1 MPAVLNILFY
11 KMWWF
16 ALLNILFYKMLSKAI
31 ALFLLFLLFFCFIKN
46 TKIKNTKVKKMALHF
61 CVVFVFLVQK

>member
-1 MPAVLNILFY
+1 
-11 KMWWF
+11 MWWF

-31 ALFLLFLLFFCFIKN
+31 ALFLLFFCFIKN
-46 TKIKNTKVKKMALHF
+46 TKIKNTKVKKIALHF